1 MILFITKPQHL
12 TGMLKIKYKLSI
24 PQGPRKAMPNDYSIS
39 VGALLLYS
47 PPPVTRKPVSKACA
61 LQAQGLKFNNE
72 NAS

>member
-1 MILFITKPQHL
+1 MILLLQSHSR

-24 PQGPRKAMPNDYSIS
+24 PQDPRKAMPNYYSIS
-39 VGALLLYS
+39 VGTLLLYG

-61 LQAQGLKFNNE
+61 LQAQGLKFNSE